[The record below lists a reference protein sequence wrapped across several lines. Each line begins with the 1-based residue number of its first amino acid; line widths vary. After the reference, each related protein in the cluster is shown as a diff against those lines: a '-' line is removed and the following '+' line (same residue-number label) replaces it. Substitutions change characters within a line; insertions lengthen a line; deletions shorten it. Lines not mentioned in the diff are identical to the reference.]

1 MFPVSFFSLLL
12 PQTFRLWCVNRS
24 FRCKWREKKWF
35 FRLSFW
41 RNWVYYL
48 LWNVCLPVQNFS
60 NNRSNNMAVLQ
71 CEFCNW
77 KKGFWVGYS
86 ALLEKIYCHLPNMDG
101 KLIRPSETTAANRAN
116 KWPLAC
122 MFPKTRD
129 FHFKLVF
136 ELQFH
141 WTVQT
146 NLIWIVRSVDRGY
159 PLPHTLQK
167 LVIIPVCRRIWTAKL
182 LWRYIE
188 FHFRR
193 PSCHE
198 IMSNNNSNLTFVMCT
213 LVRKSDIKTSFC
225 FRLAMDSMKCFD
237 YRSLHHDDFSYGF

>member
-1 MFPVSFFSLLL
+1 MKRKEVILQIVFLTKLSILFVVKCVLTCVKLLEQPEQQYGRSPV
-12 PQTFRLWCVNRS
+12 W
-24 FRCKWREKKWF
+24 
-35 FRLSFW
+35 
-41 RNWVYYL
+41 
-48 LWNVCLPVQNFS
+48 
-60 NNRSNNMAVLQ
+60 VLQ
-71 CEFCNW
+71 LK

-198 IMSNNNSNLTFVMCT
+198 VMSNNNSNLTFVMCT